1 MMVCALSLFSVGALA
16 LKEGRANVQWQYCE
30 PMHAYP
36 SNITF
41 VKMEPYPP
49 KAGDTITLT
58 VGGKHEMQVHGGEI
72 SFDAFFHQVPLYH
85 GTEDLCMRS
94 KCPSNSNGFFKYRAQ
109 ERLPS
114 FTPPGPYHLR
124 VKVNDDHGEELL
136 CVKTRL
142 HLMPAKI

>member
-1 MMVCALSLFSVGALA
+1 MLLLSHLFLLHRSFL
-16 LKEGRANVQWQYCE
+16 
-30 PMHAYP
+30 
-36 SNITF
+36 
-41 VKMEPYPP
+41 
-49 KAGDTITLT
+49 TLLLLLPFFCFLI
-58 VGGKHEMQVHGGEI
+58 EMQVHGGEI